1 MKYLWLIASYFVGSI
16 PTGLIVSRLIY
27 GADLRKL
34 GSGNIG
40 ATNIMRNFGF
50 QPFLGVLV
58 LDMSK
63 GIIAVM
69 VARAL
74 GLSQPWVMLSG
85 LLAIVGH
92 NWCIWLKFSGGKGI
106 ATSAGVIVAV
116 FPWPVI
122 LAVACTFFLL
132 LLITRIMSL
141 GSLAAAAAFPVATCI
156 YYRGTLRANW
166 ASLAFSLITAAFAFW
181 RHNENI
187 KRLLKGEEP
196 KLSIKRKGSS
206 K

>member
-1 MKYLWLIASYFVGSI
+1 MLGAYLVGSI

-27 GADLRKL
+27 HADLRKL

-40 ATNIMRNFGF
+40 ATNIMRNFGVE
-50 QPFLGVLV
+50 PFIGVLI

-63 GIIAVM
+63 GIVAIL

-92 NWCIWLKFSGGKGI
+92 NWCVWLKFAGGKGI
-106 ATSAGVIVAV
+106 ATSAGVIVAAY
-116 FPWPVI
+116 PWVVI
-122 LAVACTFFLL
+122 VAVAAAFFLL
-132 LLITRIMSL
+132 VFTTRRMSV
-141 GSLAAAAAFPVATCI
+141 GSLAGATAFPVATLI
-156 YYRGTLRANW
+156 YYWGDLADNW
-166 ASLAFSLITAAFAFW
+166 SMLAFALLASAFAFW
-181 RHNENI
+181 RHRENI

-196 KLSIKRKGSS
+196 KISARRKG
-206 K
+206 KK

>member
-1 MKYLWLIASYFVGSI
+1 MKYLWLIAAYLIGSI

-27 GADLRKL
+27 HADLRKL

-50 QPFLGVLV
+50 EPFLGVLI

-63 GIIAVM
+63 GVIAVM
-69 VARAL
+69 VAKAL

-92 NWCIWLKFSGGKGI
+92 NWCVWLKFSGGKGI
-106 ATSAGVIVAV
+106 ATSAGVIIAA

-122 LAVACTFFLL
+122 LAVACAFFLL
-132 LLITRIMSL
+132 VLTTRIMSL
-141 GSLAAAAAFPVATCI
+141 GSLAGAAAFPVATYV
-156 YYRGTLRANW
+156 YYRGDLGANW
-166 ASLAFSLITAAFAFW
+166 AMLVFALIAAAFAFW
-181 RHNENI
+181 RHSENI

-196 KLSIKRKGSS
+196 KLSIKRKGGS